1 MKVLVC
7 EISYRRFYRGE
18 DEGYHIVDDNDATN
32 FINFNGDYYG
42 FLKGKA

>member
-32 FINFNGDYYG
+32 FINLMGTIMAF
-42 FLKGKA
+42 